1 MLSTRVTQ
9 AAFRRSADPADRK
22 VCAMDWDDA
31 LPWAF
36 LLFIAPL
43 MMAIRSIV
51 IDRRLKAQIEVL
63 TGKVAMLDHRLFRFD
78 ERLTALVGGP
88 VTPAPEAHVTEPPGA
103 ETSPIAL
110 EAQAPRLSPA
120 TPEPRVA
127 LAEPPAARPS
137 PPPGWSFE
145 QRFAERWLV
154 WLGGVTL
161 ALGGAFLVKLSIDY
175 GLLTPPVR
183 VILAVLLG
191 IGLCAGAEFL
201 ARREPEA
208 EDAARRVAPVP
219 QALGAAGSATIFAAL
234 YAGYQLYGLIPATLA
249 FPLLAATSIATVA
262 LSLRHGVFVAALGLV
277 GAYAVPALVTSDA
290 PHALP
295 LFAYLAFV
303 TAGLLAVMRHR
314 RWWGLAWPALAAAYG
329 WTMVWLA
336 LDYAHPETPVVGAYI
351 LVQLALFAGFRR
363 GVPRVGFLTGIAA
376 SPQVG
381 PLVRVAYGLFA
392 TAAFVLVHVAGFDSA
407 SLVTVFAAAAL
418 MLGFAYRDR
427 DLDDIMVTAA
437 VLLLAVLASWHLPLL
452 AAQDAF
458 FARLRLPVA
467 FGEFTTACVAA
478 AALLGGGGF
487 VAQMRAPRPGRW
499 AGMSV
504 IASALIVV
512 IAYWRL
518 HPYGLDIGWSTLA
531 LVLSGLNL
539 AAAASVA
546 RRRNGEFEIGIAL
559 AAYAIGVLGGT
570 ILAATFALS
579 TAWLTVAIALHLPA
593 IGWVEGRINLKVL
606 RWVAAAVAG
615 IVLVRLALN
624 PYALAYPMAAPI
636 LNWLLYGYGVPA
648 LAFIVATRQFGG
660 RADDLLVRILEAG
673 SLLLTTMLLT
683 FELRHA
689 LYGRIDAPLADL
701 AKDALDPLL
710 WLLLAGGSLWLGEL
724 RNRVVLRVGGIIL
737 VALASA
743 QIVLWQVLADNPMV
757 SNASVGRALIFD
769 VLSLAYFLPAAIYVG
784 FVILRLGPQWL
795 HLGARILAVGLVLVW
810 LTLEIRHS
818 FQGEFLAYGLTSD
831 AEWYTYSAVWLVFA
845 GIGLAIGLIRR
856 DEWLRRVSLAGVT
869 VVIAKVFLS
878 DMSELE
884 GVYRALS
891 FLGLGGALI
900 GIGYAYRRLRPAQAE

>member
-1 MLSTRVTQ
+1 
-9 AAFRRSADPADRK
+9 
-22 VCAMDWDDA
+22 MDWDDV

-36 LLFIAPL
+36 LLFIAPFV
-43 MMAIRSIV
+43 MAIRSIV
-51 IDRRLKAQIEVL
+51 VDRRLKAQIELL

-78 ERLTALVGGP
+78 ERLSALAGGGP
-88 VTPAPEAHVTEPPGA
+88 ITPTLETPAAVTPVA
-103 ETSPIAL
+103 ETPPIVQ
-110 EAQAPRLSPA
+110 EAETPPVSPA
-120 TPEPRVA
+120 T
-127 LAEPPAARPS
+127 AEPPAAIAPPPAAGPS
-137 PPPGWSFE
+137 PPLGWSFE

-191 IGLCAGAEFL
+191 IGLCAGAEWL
-201 ARREPEA
+201 AQREPQGEGT
-208 EDAARRVAPVP
+208 ARGGVPVP
-219 QALGAAGSATIFAAL
+219 QALAAAGSAMIFAAL
-234 YAGYQLYGLIPATLA
+234 YAGYQLYGLIPSPLA

-277 GAYAVPALVTSDA
+277 GAYAVPALVASDA

-314 RWWGLAWPALAAAYG
+314 RWWWLSWPALAAAYG
-329 WTMVWLA
+329 WVMVWLS
-336 LDYAHPETPVVGAYI
+336 LDYAHPETPVVGVYI
-351 LVQLALFAGFRR
+351 LVQLALFAAFRR

-381 PLVRVAYGLFA
+381 PLERVAYGLFA
-392 TAAFVLVHVAGFDSA
+392 IAAFVLVHIADFDSA
-407 SLVTVFAAAAL
+407 SLVTVFAAAAF

-427 DLDDIMVTAA
+427 DLDDVMVTAA

-452 AAQDAF
+452 AAQDVF
-458 FARLRLPVA
+458 LARLHMPVA
-467 FGEFTTACVAA
+467 FGDFTTACVAA

-487 VAQMRAPRPGRW
+487 AAQLTAPRPGRW
-499 AGMSV
+499 AGLSV
-504 IASALIVV
+504 VASALIVV

-531 LVLSGLNL
+531 LVLSALNL

-546 RRRNGEFEIGIAL
+546 RRRNGEFEIEVAL
-559 AAYAIGVLGGT
+559 AAYAVGVLAGT

-593 IGWVEGRINLKVL
+593 IGWIEGRINLKVL
-606 RWVAAAVAG
+606 RWTAAVLAG

-636 LNWLLYGYGVPA
+636 FNWLLYGYGVPA
-648 LAFIVATRQFGG
+648 AAFIVATRQFGS
-660 RADDLLVRILEAG
+660 RADDLLVRMLEAG
-673 SLLLTTMLLT
+673 SLLLITMLLT
-683 FELRHA
+683 FELRHG
-689 LYGRIDAPLADL
+689 LYGRIDAPLSDL
-701 AKDALDPLL
+701 GKDALDPLL
-710 WLLLAGGSLWLGEL
+710 WLVLAGGSLWLGDM
-724 RNRVVLRVGGIIL
+724 RDRVVLRVGGIIL
-737 VALASA
+737 AILASA
-743 QIVLWQVLADNPMV
+743 QIVFWQVLVASPLFRT
-757 SNASVGRALIFD
+757 ASVGTTMIFD
-769 VLSLAYFLPAAIYVG
+769 VLSLAYLLPAILGTG
-784 FVILRLGPQWL
+784 FVLLRLGPQWL
-795 HLGARILAVGLVLVW
+795 RLSARILAVGLVFIW
-810 LTLEIRHS
+810 LTLEVRHA
-818 FQGEFLAYGLTSD
+818 FQGEFISLSIFSSNFSD

-845 GIGLAIGLIRR
+845 GIGLAVGLIRR

-891 FLGLGGALI
+891 FLGLGGTLI
-900 GIGYAYRRLRPAQAE
+900 AIGYAYRRMRPAQE